1 MPLLRLAVLVSL
13 VGNGVLG
20 AVLLLR
26 QSPPVSEPAPASALT
41 ASAELSAPPEPV
53 APPPVKLET
62 AQIGP
67 FLTDSALSDTD
78 LIARLRA
85 AGTPMDVIR
94 LVVQMRIHARYTDR
108 WNALIAEARNRPYWE
123 SSMGIP
129 KSLRRGIQALSREEL
144 NERIALL
151 GDDAFAPNEWGNPEQ
166 SGLDFLAPAKRTQVS
181 QVLNDFNDLQQ
192 DLMMNAMGIFTNEDR
207 EILAYLQK
215 ERESELSALLSPEEL
230 AEFQTRSGPAATDLQ
245 QRIQHFEASEP
256 EYLRLMELFASSGI
270 SSGDG
275 LPGYTLSREEQM
287 AAGKAWTD
295 LVAQFTAELPP
306 ERAELWSLTMDPAY
320 SSIDRFVQQQKLDSS
335 VALGLTRLNRDLNT
349 QRSALL
355 QKGSM
360 TEAQRTVEVTQLL
373 TRTDQDLER
382 LLPTAEAR
390 AEFMRSPQGRMIE
403 ILKRQLA
410 RP

>member
-1 MPLLRLAVLVSL
+1 MPFLRLAVLVSL
-13 VGNGVLG
+13 VGNGLLG

-26 QSPPVSEPAPASALT
+26 QSPPVSAPAPASALT

-108 WNALIAEARNRPYWE
+108 WNAPIAEALSTPYWE

-129 KSLRRGIQALSREEL
+129 KDLRPGIQALSREEL

-166 SGLDFLAPAKRTQVS
+166 SGLDFLAPAKRTQIS
-181 QVLNDFNDLQQ
+181 QLLTDFNDLQQ

-207 EILAYLQK
+207 EILAYLHK
-215 ERESELSALLSPEEL
+215 ERESELAALLSPEEL

-245 QRIQHFEASEP
+245 QRIQHFEASES

-270 SSGDG
+270 SSVDG
-275 LPGYTLSREEQM
+275 LPVYTLPREGQ
-287 AAGKAWTD
+287 AATGKAWTD

-306 ERAELWSLTMDPAY
+306 ERAELWSLTIDQAY
-320 SSIDRFVQQQKLDSS
+320 SSTDQFVQQQKLDSS
-335 VALGLTRLNRDLNT
+335 ITLDLARLSRDLKVKQGT
-349 QRSALL
+349 LFQD
-355 QKGSM
+355 GTM
-360 TEAQRTVEVTQLL
+360 TDAQRTVEITQLI
-373 TRTDQDLER
+373 TRTEQDLDR
-382 LLPTAEAR
+382 LLPSPESR
-390 AEFMRSPQGRMIE
+390 AEFMRTPYGRMFE
-403 ILKRQLA
+403 NLKRMLP